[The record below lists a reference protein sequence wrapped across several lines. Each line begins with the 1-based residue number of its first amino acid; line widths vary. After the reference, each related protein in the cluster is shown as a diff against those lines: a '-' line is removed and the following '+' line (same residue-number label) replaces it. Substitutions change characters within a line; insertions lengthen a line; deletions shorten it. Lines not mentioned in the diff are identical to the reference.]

1 MNVELRNPNV
11 IMKLSRL
18 GSFHQSKLSFLRSFL
33 KEFKDWEYKRDLFE
47 LDQFGYGT
55 AVYSFKKNTRVYSLV
70 CFANELNEN
79 ERSDRVIAT
88 KWDAAF
94 VLHDGVPTKQD
105 IDRLRNEV
113 PKQEIGRLS
122 YKELTLS
129 RANKSVRAFD
139 HVVKSLS
146 EGNQPDIGL
155 LSKVGYLYRTT
166 AVYGSGKFGLADR
179 FRIKNREE
187 IYGPFRLE
195 MMLVYLV
202 RQFTFDQVNH
212 VAKHK
217 NPRKSVTLDTEI
229 SRNLG
234 IGNSTGLGMAPFI
247 VNHPTLLS
255 NWILAR
261 ETALKTIREI
271 KNVKPEDI
279 KLFKNCLKKS
289 IKNITSWNTDSEY
302 QKKKIKYLLND
313 LNEFI
318 QFIEKDFNFS
328 KEFIFNHLYLW
339 IEENLGDECIEYI
352 VSMMMEPY
360 DDIVSPLIN
369 QMSSEEEKYFNIPT
383 SKTVVD
389 LKKILETKYSEI
401 LKIDFSKKENNQN
414 FWFISKN
421 KEEPRMADRFEENG
435 SDLEQPLAIARDIK
449 SNKVG
454 LCVAGSTSI
463 LAEKLNMTLPVETH
477 LLQACVSE
485 PIKPILHNV
494 VTFGAGHFYCSQSD
508 KGEMVM
514 GGDLDGYNS
523 YAQRGNLPTLQHVL
537 TEGIAM
543 FPFLSK
549 LKILR
554 TWGGIMDMSMDGS
567 PIIDKTHIEGL
578 YLNCGWCY
586 GGFKATPASGWTF
599 AHTIA
604 QDRVHELNAGYSL
617 NRFHTGHLIDEKGL
631 GTKTWIS

>member
-47 LDQFGYGT
+47 LDKFGYGT
-55 AVYSFKKNTRVYSLV
+55 AVYSFKKNTRVYSLI

-105 IDRLRNEV
+105 IERLRNEV
-113 PKQEIGRLS
+113 PKQEVGRLS

-129 RANKSVRAFD
+129 RANKSVRAFN
-139 HVVKSLS
+139 HVVESLS
-146 EGNQPDIGL
+146 KGNQPDIEL

-217 NPRKSVTLDTEI
+217 NPRKAVLLDIEI
-229 SRNLG
+229 CRNLG

-247 VNHPTLLS
+247 VNHPTLLN

-261 ETALKTIREI
+261 ETALKNIR
-271 KNVKPEDI
+271 KVKFAETKDI
-279 KLFKNCLKKS
+279 DLFKICLKKS
-289 IKNITSWNTDSEY
+289 IKNITSWNTDSEF
-302 QKKKIKYLLND
+302 QQKKIKSLLND
-313 LNEFI
+313 VNKFI
-318 QFIEKDFNFS
+318 QFIENDFDFS
-328 KEFIFNHLYLW
+328 REFPFNNIYLW
-339 IEENLGDECIEYI
+339 VEENLGEECIEYI

-360 DDIVSPLIN
+360 DDIVNPLIN

-383 SKTVVD
+383 HRTVEE
-389 LKKILETKYSEI
+389 LKLILEKKYSEI

-421 KEEPRMADRFEENG
+421 KEEPRISDRFKEKG
-435 SDLEQPLAIARDIK
+435 SELEQPLAIARDIK
-449 SNKVG
+449 K
-454 LCVAGSTSI
+454 LYETLSTSKNSSTI
-463 LAEKLNMTLPVETH
+463 DKFLANNNSLRHVVRRAFVAEKFPY
-477 LLQACVSE
+477 SE
-485 PIKPILHNV
+485 IQDNTIGHSLMPIDMLRLKLSF
-494 VTFGAGHFYCSQSD
+494 FGVLKFDPRSD
-508 KGEMVM
+508 KWLRINMFQGAPLPDELKNHN
-514 GGDLDGYNS
+514 DQWIYNS
-523 YAQRGNLPTLQHVL
+523 
-537 TEGIAM
+537 
-543 FPFLSK
+543 
-549 LKILR
+549 
-554 TWGGIMDMSMDGS
+554 
-567 PIIDKTHIEGL
+567 
-578 YLNCGWCY
+578 LN
-586 GGFKATPASGWTF
+586 
-599 AHTIA
+599 
-604 QDRVHELNAGYSL
+604 
-617 NRFHTGHLIDEKGL
+617 
-631 GTKTWIS
+631 